1 MGTRSVTVFAGSR
14 IVASGSPDSVVS
26 VVRALESQA
35 DDRTVLLF
43 DDETGEQTDLDLR
56 ADPPVEE
63 PASRGPGRPKLGV
76 VGREVTLLPR
86 HWDWLNAQ
94 PGGASVALRK
104 LVERARKEGAE
115 GDRVRRSQ
123 EAAFRFMTAIAGNEP
138 GYEEATRALYARDR
152 ETFEALVAS
161 WPPDVAEYARRLA
174 DDCLGQDVSSSS
186 GAGRMI

>member
-63 PASRGPGRPKLGV
+63 SASRGPGRPKLGV

-123 EAAFRFMTAIAGNEP
+123 EAAFRFMTAIAGNEH

-174 DDCLGQDVSSSS
+174 DDCLGQDVS
-186 GAGRMI
+186 